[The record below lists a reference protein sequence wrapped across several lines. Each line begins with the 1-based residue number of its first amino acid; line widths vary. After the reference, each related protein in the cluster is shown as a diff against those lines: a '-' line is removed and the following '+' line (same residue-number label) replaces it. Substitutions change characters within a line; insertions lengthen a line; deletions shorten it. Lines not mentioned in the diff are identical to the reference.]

1 MALGDDFT
9 KYSGIFN
16 GQPCICKKNQLFC
29 FWHIICAYF
38 GGTL

>member
-16 GQPCICKKNQLFC
+16 GQPCICKKKSIILFLTYNLC
-29 FWHIICAYF
+29 IL